1 MKRVRVVLLIVFCAS
16 TLTGYGLRRA
26 FTSVSYDEGAALRQ
40 LSPSETFGGKTGL
53 PPHYR
58 GSAGTVAFNTSDI
71 NPGVRGYAGPITMM
85 ITLAPEGRISGLR
98 VLDHRETKNYVHYL
112 VSPEYLQRLTGKS
125 VNDPF
130 VIDRDVDAVSRATVS
145 LEAMARTIRDSS
157 RIVTSAVLGIPV
169 MGDGAQDKTD
179 LGWLWYLLVAL
190 SAFTLYLATR
200 RSHRLLRL
208 RDLSLALSVAVI
220 GLLLATP
227 FSVLQVYNLLLGR
240 PASSALWYVVLISS
254 ALSIAAAG
262 RFYCGWLCPFGA
274 VSEFLGRL
282 PVRKWRIPVETDD
295 RWRRAKYAVLGIT
308 AAAVLIGGRT
318 DYGNVE
324 TYVTL
329 FSRSGS
335 YLAWALVA
343 ITLAANLRI
352 ERFWCRYLCPAGAL
366 TGALSREARG
376 YPSRHD
382 CPMANRPDP
391 LISECIRCN
400 RCRRPSAGHANMP

>member
-1 MKRVRVVLLIVFCAS
+1 MIVFCAS
-16 TLTGYGLRRA
+16 LLMGYGLRMVS
-26 FTSVSYDEGAALRQ
+26 TSASYDEGAALRQ
-40 LSPSETFGGKTGL
+40 LSPSETFGAKGGL

-58 GSAGTVAFNTSDI
+58 GSAGTIAFITSDVTGGI
-71 NPGVRGYAGPITMM
+71 RGYAGPITML
-85 ITLAPEGRISGLR
+85 ITLDPSGRISGLR
-98 VLDHRETKNYVHYL
+98 VLDHRETKNYVHYM
-112 VSPEYLQRLTGKS
+112 VSPEYLQRLTGKG
-125 VNDPF
+125 VNDQF
-130 VIDRDVDAVSRATVS
+130 VIDKDIDAVSRATVS
-145 LEAMARTIRDSS
+145 LEAMARTIRVSS
-157 RIVTSAVLGIPV
+157 RTVASAVLGITVKSDEP
-169 MGDGAQDKTD
+169 GDAGD

-190 SAFTLYLATR
+190 PAFILYLLTR
-200 RSHRLLRL
+200 ISSRLLRV
-208 RDLSLALSVAVI
+208 RDLSLALSVAVV
-220 GLLLATP
+220 GLLLASP
-227 FSVLQVYNLLLGR
+227 FSVLQVYNLLIGR
-240 PASSALWYVVLISS
+240 PASSPLWYVVLVST

-274 VSEFLGRL
+274 LSEFLGRL
-282 PVRKWRIPVETDD
+282 PLRKWRIPVEADD

-335 YLAWALVA
+335 YLAWALVL
-343 ITLAANLRI
+343 ITLAANLKI

-366 TGALSREARG
+366 AGALSREAPG

-391 LISECIRCN
+391 LISECVRCN
-400 RCRRPSAGHANMP
+400 RCYKR